1 MFSLSLS
8 GGCKWLL
15 GQNTD
20 SYCVTSTMLDEKAAG
35 CVQQIVECVSVS

>member
-15 GQNTD
+15 GQITD
-20 SYCVTSTMLDEKAAG
+20 SYCVTSRMHEEKAAG
-35 CVQQIVECVSVS
+35 CVQQIVK